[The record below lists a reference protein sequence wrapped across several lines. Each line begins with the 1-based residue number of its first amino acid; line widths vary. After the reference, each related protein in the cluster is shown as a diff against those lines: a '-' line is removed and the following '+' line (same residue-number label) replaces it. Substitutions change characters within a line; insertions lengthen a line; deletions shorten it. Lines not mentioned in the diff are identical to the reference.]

1 MKTDKSGIYIDLYT
15 LIKHLKEIQYFIGKA
30 ERIIYGTPCITSVEK
45 AMADFVMA
53 YNFPDERD
61 FYIRKLCADVEVMKA
76 ETRILVECASIN
88 CKVGEDG
95 VKTPVVMIYEYIGR
109 IDEGVTKY
117 RASAYGKGK
126 TGGV

>member
-30 ERIIYGTPCITSVEK
+30 ERIIYGTPCITAAEK

-61 FYIRKLCADVEVMKA
+61 FYIRKL
-76 ETRILVECASIN
+76 LL
-88 CKVGEDG
+88 
-95 VKTPVVMIYEYIGR
+95 TP
-109 IDEGVTKY
+109 
-117 RASAYGKGK
+117 
-126 TGGV
+126 